1 MVIMINDVCW
11 SDRGCGL
18 VSFGVFWVGRCYGCV
33 VSCGFVFGVFV
44 SMYFV
49 HCFVG
54 FSCCSWVIPWTLF
67 RILCFT
73 LPWVWVCGAFLWG
86 AWVVVVLC
94 LFCLGC
100 DFSGFWFCFWLDYCA
115 LSCLFVVFVLRCVAL
130 LNWGC

>member
-1 MVIMINDVCW
+1 LCVSYAFMFFSRVSVEPPRLGFLRYYPLQPPLSLCLLYFTVMVIMINDVCW

-54 FSCCSWVIPWTLF
+54 FSCCSWAIIG
-67 RILCFT
+67 R
-73 LPWVWVCGAFLWG
+73 
-86 AWVVVVLC
+86 
-94 LFCLGC
+94 
-100 DFSGFWFCFWLDYCA
+100 
-115 LSCLFVVFVLRCVAL
+115 
-130 LNWGC
+130 